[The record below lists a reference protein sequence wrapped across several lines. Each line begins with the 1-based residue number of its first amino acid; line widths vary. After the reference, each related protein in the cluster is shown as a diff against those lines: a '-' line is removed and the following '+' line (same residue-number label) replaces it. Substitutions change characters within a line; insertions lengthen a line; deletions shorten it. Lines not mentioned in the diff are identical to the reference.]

1 MLRLAVAT
9 VVAPVMLASCG
20 AFDGPRTSSLPV
32 ETIRIDTAS
41 GSKAFTVEVAADAAS
56 QQRGLMYRRDL
67 PPDAGMLFDFHQNVL
82 ATFWMK
88 DTPLP
93 LDMVFIK
100 SDGTVASI
108 AQNAVPYSTHTIP
121 SPEPV
126 RAVLEINGGRAHD
139 LGIRPGDKVRA
150 PIFDDVE

>member
-1 MLRLAVAT
+1 MLRLVVAT

-20 AFDGPRTSSLPV
+20 AFEAPHAGSLPV
-32 ETIRIDTAS
+32 ETIRIETAS
-41 GSKAFTVEVAADAAS
+41 GTRAFTVEVAGDAAS
-56 QQRGLMYRRDL
+56 QERGLMFRREL
-67 PPDAGMLFDFHQNVL
+67 PPDAGMLFDFHQDVR

-100 SDGTVASI
+100 SDGTVASV
-108 AQNAVPYSTHTIP
+108 APNAVPFSTRSIP
-121 SPEPV
+121 APEPV
-126 RAVLEINGGRAHD
+126 RAVLEINGGRAQD
-139 LGIRPGDKVRA
+139 LGIKPGDKVVA